1 VPEKQLRRS
10 EEDMKKA
17 TSKPHKA
24 VKEMRAEYDFS
35 KGVRGKHAQ
44 ALQRGY
50 TIEIHQ
56 PDGTTV
62 IDQVRPTEGVV
73 ILDPDIREYFPDS
86 RSVNDA
92 LRALV
97 KLIPTRKPAASRKG
111 SG

>member
-1 VPEKQLRRS
+1 
-10 EEDMKKA
+10 MKKA

-62 IDQVRPTEGVV
+62 VEEVRPTEGVV
-73 ILDPDIREYFPDS
+73 VLDPDIRAYFPDS
-86 RSVNDA
+86 QSVNDA
-92 LRALV
+92 LRALI
-97 KLIPTRKPAASRKG
+97 KLIPSRKQAAPRKG
-111 SG
+111 SS

>member
-1 VPEKQLRRS
+1 
-10 EEDMKKA
+10 MKKA

-44 ALQRGY
+44 ALQHGY
-50 TIEIHQ
+50 TIKIHQ

-62 IDQVRPTEGVV
+62 IEEVRPIEDVV

-97 KLIPTRKPAASRKG
+97 KLIPARKPAASRKD

>member
-1 VPEKQLRRS
+1 
-10 EEDMKKA
+10 MKKA

-62 IDQVRPTEGVV
+62 IEEVRPTEGVV